1 VSVTPPSITPSA
13 PVQPRSAFQLYNF
26 TPPALS
32 PTNLPFT
39 ASNSILVD
47 VRYDFDLRQLI
58 DLLRSNQ
65 AASDAAPALQ
75 IGSLQG
81 GLADDALHNTFRIEE
96 SQISAVLLSA
106 GVVFWGLR
114 AGGLLASLLATLP
127 AWRSFDM
134 LPVIRDDRERDVPD
148 DAPEANPDSQ
158 YVQELETE
166 T

>member
-1 VSVTPPSITPSA
+1 
-13 PVQPRSAFQLYNF
+13 VQTLSEFQFTDF
-26 TPPALS
+26 TPPAQS
-32 PTNLPFT
+32 PANLPFT
-39 ASNSILVD
+39 ASNSIQVN
-47 VRYDFDLRQLI
+47 VRDDFDLRQLI
-58 DLLRSNQ
+58 DLLRINQ

-81 GLADDALHNTFRIEE
+81 GPADDALHNTFRIEE
-96 SQISAVLLSA
+96 SQISAVFLSA
-106 GVVFWGLR
+106 GVVYWGLR

-134 LPVIRDDRERDVPD
+134 LPVIRDDRERDAPG

-158 YVQELETE
+158 HVQELETE